1 LVKLNNQWKG
11 KMMMLRMKVLWPLCL
26 GSFFAT
32 AAMSQHGG
40 PMGDPAHQADRAVY
54 QYLLS
59 QGPSIE
65 RRVTFTESGVETL
78 TESAVPEVAA
88 KIKEHVHAM
97 KGRVEDVRPIRMRD
111 PLFAAIFENAEA
123 ISMKVEETER
133 GVRVTES
140 SEHPYVVKLIQEHAK
155 VVSNFVKYG
164 HQEAM
169 KNHAVPA
176 P

>member
-1 LVKLNNQWKG
+1 MNV
-11 KMMMLRMKVLWPLCL
+11 RMKFFWPLWLC
-26 GSFFAT
+26 GFFAASAT
-32 AAMSQHGG
+32 AQHGG
-40 PMGDPAHQADRAVY
+40 PMGDPAHQKDRAVF
-54 QYLLS
+54 QYLLN

-65 RRVTFTESGVETL
+65 REVRFTDNGVETL
-78 TESAVPEVAA
+78 TESTVPEVAA
-88 KIKEHVHAM
+88 KIKEHVQAM

-155 VVSNFVKYG
+155 AVSNFVKYG

-169 KNHAVPA
+169 KNHAVPE

>member
-1 LVKLNNQWKG
+1 MVKLKFQLKG
-11 KMMMLRMKVLWPLCL
+11 RIMITKLKVFWPLWLC
-26 GSFFAT
+26 SFLAT
-32 AAMSQHGG
+32 TAMSQHGG
-40 PMGDPAHQADRAVY
+40 HMGDPAQQKDRAVF
-54 QYLLS
+54 QYLLN

-65 RRVTFTESGVETL
+65 RNVRFTDNGVETL

-88 KIKEHVHAM
+88 KIKEHVQAM

-111 PLFAAIFENAEA
+111 PLFAAIFENAAA
-123 ISMKVEETER
+123 ISMKVEETEH
-133 GVRVTES
+133 GVRVTET

-169 KNHAVPA
+169 KNHPVPQ

>member
-1 LVKLNNQWKG
+1 
-11 KMMMLRMKVLWPLCL
+11 MILRIKVLWPLCL
-26 GSFFAT
+26 SAFFAT
-32 AAMSQHGG
+32 TAMSQHGG
-40 PMGDPAHQADRAVY
+40 PMGDPSHQQDRAVF

-65 RRVTFTESGVETL
+65 RVVKVLDNGVETL

-88 KIKEHVHAM
+88 KIKEHVQAM

-133 GVRVTES
+133 GVRVTET

-169 KNHAVPA
+169 KNHAVPQ

>member
-1 LVKLNNQWKG
+1 MVKLKYQLKG
-11 KMMMLRMKVLWPLCL
+11 KIMNLRMKIIWPLGLC
-26 GSFFAT
+26 SFLAT
-32 AAMSQHGG
+32 TAMSQHGG
-40 PMGDPAHQADRAVY
+40 PMGDPAHQKDRAVF

-59 QGPSIE
+59 QGPAIE
-65 RRVTFTESGVETL
+65 RSVTLTENGVETL

-88 KIKEHVHAM
+88 KIKEHVQAM

-133 GVRVTES
+133 GVRVSET

-169 KNHAVPA
+169 KDHAVPK